1 MSLRQVRLNLG
12 MSQRELAT
20 ASTNVLKS
28 LGIERGIPRNLI
40 YRCEIGKPIS
50 ELSANKLL
58 MTINTLH
65 EWRGRPK
72 LGIDDLTWTISR
84 RKRKEE

>member
-20 ASTNVLKS
+20 SSTNILQS
-28 LGIERGIPRNLI
+28 LGIKRGVPRNLI

-50 ELSANKLL
+50 ELSATKLL
-58 MTINTLH
+58 MVINAIHTT
-65 EWRGRPK
+65 RGRPT
-72 LGIDDLTWTISR
+72 LGIDDLSWTISQ
-84 RKRKEE
+84 RKRKE

>member
-20 ASTNVLKS
+20 ASTNILQG
-28 LGIERGIPRNLI
+28 LGIERGVPRNLI

-50 ELSANKLL
+50 ELSATKLL
-58 MTINTLH
+58 MVINAIHRT
-65 EWRGRPK
+65 RGRPT
-72 LGIDDLTWTISR
+72 LGIDDLSWTIQ
-84 RKRKEE
+84 RKREKNV